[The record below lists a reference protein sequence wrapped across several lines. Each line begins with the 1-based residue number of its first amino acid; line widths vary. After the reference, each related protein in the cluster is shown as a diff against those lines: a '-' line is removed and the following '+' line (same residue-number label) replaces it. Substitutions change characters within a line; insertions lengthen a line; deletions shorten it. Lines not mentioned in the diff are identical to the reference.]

1 MSKQESAD
9 DQGPPSKKMRFYD
22 VASKVLE
29 VMRIEKNSEA
39 HMILR
44 EYVDNEHAAKDPN
57 AVPGVVH
64 PGATG
69 VIYCTDR

>member
-1 MSKQESAD
+1 MSPPGSNNDQE
-9 DQGPPSKKMRFYD
+9 PPSKKMRFVD
-22 VASKVLE
+22 VANKVLD
-29 VMRIEKNSEA
+29 VLRVEKNSEA

-44 EYVDNEHAAKDPN
+44 EYVGNAHASKDPN
-57 AVPGVVH
+57 SVPGVIH